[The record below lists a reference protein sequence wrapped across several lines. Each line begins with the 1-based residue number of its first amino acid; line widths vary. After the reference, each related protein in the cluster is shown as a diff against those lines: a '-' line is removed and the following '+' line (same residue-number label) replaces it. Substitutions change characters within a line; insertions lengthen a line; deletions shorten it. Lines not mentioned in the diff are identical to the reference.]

1 MRSYA
6 SNVFGCATNSE
17 LIDRVGHRIQVRI
30 PLAQVVGAVLA
41 AASGALTAAN
51 LKNQVG
57 FTRYDA
63 IVLAAYLSVTAPAGV
78 IGGRRLYMRATGWLD
93 AGREPTDDD
102 LRSLLRLP
110 AYTAAGAMIG
120 WLGAVV
126 IWTTMSS
133 ISHPWQGTVRVAMS
147 IWLGGLAT
155 CGLTYLII
163 EWAIRPLVAIALAD
177 RPLER
182 RLAPGVWTKLLMSW
196 VIGADVFLLMIGLTF
211 VGRPASEPPSAAAIW
226 FIIGA
231 AFVAGTLVVH
241 VATRSLATPLL
252 ELRRAVRRV
261 QDGELDV
268 GIPVDDGGEI
278 GMLQAGFNQM
288 VTGLRER
295 AVLSDLFGRHVG
307 VDVARQ
313 AIDAGNV
320 VLGGERREVAVVFVD
335 VIGST
340 KLAQT
345 QAPEDVVTL
354 LNQFFSTVVRV
365 VSSEGGWVNKF
376 EGDGALAV
384 FGAPAATDDCAG
396 RALRAARTLR
406 RELLA
411 IAAKHPEIDAAIGV
425 SAGNVVA
432 GNIGAE
438 ERFEYTV
445 VGSPVNEAA
454 RLTDEAK
461 GRLGRV
467 LASEEAIARAGAEAA
482 SWSVGSEV
490 QLRGYDD
497 PVLVYEPADTVRR
510 PAAAATS

>member
-1 MRSYA
+1 MFACSD
-6 SNVFGCATNSE
+6 TSE
-17 LIDRVGHRIQVRI
+17 LTAQVGRRLSSRI
-30 PLAQVVGAVLA
+30 PIAHLAGALLA
-41 AASGALTAAN
+41 AGSGALTAAN
-51 LKNQVG
+51 LKGQPG
-57 FTRYDA
+57 FTHYDA
-63 IVLAAYLSVTAPAGV
+63 ITLAAYFGLTGPLGLWTGRKILAAATA
-78 IGGRRLYMRATGWLD
+78 WLD
-93 AGREPTDDD
+93 AGREPTEDD
-102 LRSLLRLP
+102 LRALLRLP
-110 AYTAAGAMIG
+110 AHYVMQGMVG

-126 IWTTMSS
+126 IWTCFSAV
-133 ISHPWQGTVRVAMS
+133 SHPWQGTVRVAMS
-147 IWLGGLAT
+147 IWLGGLTT
-155 CGLTYLII
+155 CGLVYLIA
-163 EWAIRPLVAIALAD
+163 EWAIRPLVALALAD
-177 RPLER
+177 RALDR
-182 RLAPGVWTKLLMSW
+182 RLAPGVWTKLVLSW
-196 VIGADVFLLMIGLTF
+196 VVGADVFLLMIGLTF
-211 VGRPASEPPSAAAIW
+211 VGRPSSQPPSAAAIW

-252 ELRRAVRRV
+252 ALRRAVRQV
-261 QDGELDV
+261 QHGELEV
-268 GIPVDDGGEI
+268 HIPVDDGGEI

-288 VTGLRER
+288 VAGLRER

-313 AIDAGNV
+313 ALAAGDV
-320 VLGGERREVAVVFVD
+320 VLGGERRDVGVVFVD

-345 QAPEDVVTL
+345 QAPEDVVAL
-354 LNQFFSTVVRV
+354 LNQFFATVVRV
-365 VSSEGGWVNKF
+365 VSLEGGWVNKF

-384 FGAPAATDDCAG
+384 FGAPTASDDAAA

-411 IAAKHPEIDAAIGV
+411 IAAAHPEIDAAIGV
-425 SAGNVVA
+425 SAGTVVA

-461 GRLGRV
+461 QRLGRV

-482 SWSVGSEV
+482 SWAVGDEIR
-490 QLRGYDD
+490 LRGYDD
-497 PVLVYEPADTVRR
+497 KVPVYEPAD
-510 PAAAATS
+510 AARITTAVTT